1 MINWL
6 KEEWNQLANKFTN
19 DTNLINEL
27 WVEIFK
33 HYSSKNRYYHN
44 LNHIYNMFQHMY
56 NIETEIEELDEFKF
70 SIWYHDIIYKS
81 TRKDN
86 EEQSALT
93 ASKRLKVL
101 NIDKTSIQKIEQLI
115 ISSHKHEII
124 LDNNFDNA
132 YFLDIDLSILG
143 TSYNTYQE
151 YTQKIRKEYK
161 IYPDILYNPGRKKVL
176 KKFQERE
183 HIYFTPY
190 FIENFEKQARLNLTK
205 DFLSLS

>member
-19 DTNLINEL
+19 DMNLINEL

-93 ASKRLKVL
+93 ASKRLEAL
-101 NIDKTSIQKIEQLI
+101 NIDKISIQKIEQLI

-143 TSYNTYQE
+143 ASYNTYQE
-151 YTQKIRKEYK
+151 YTQNIRKEYK
-161 IYPDILYNPGRKKVL
+161 IYPDILYNPGRKKAL

-190 FIENFEKQARLNLTK
+190 FIENFEKQARSNLTK
-205 DFLSLS
+205 EFLSLS